1 MYKKMRNILRTK
13 HTDLV
18 RNDELFIV
26 EKDFRETFEAE
37 GLDDR
42 N

>member
-1 MYKKMRNILRTK
+1 M
-13 HTDLV
+13 

-26 EKDFRETFEAE
+26 EKDFRETFDAD

-42 N
+42 NWNQNKIQACHINTQ